1 MAKFLLDTNI
11 LIPVEDAR
19 ATPEAYASLL
29 RELQERNHE
38 VWVHEANLD
47 DIRRDQNVS
56 RKAISLSKAGKY
68 PRLEHS
74 WRDADQLARDFG
86 QIKSPNDL
94 SDAHLLSAVSDRL
107 VDILVTEDNG
117 LHLRAAR
124 VGLGDRV
131 LTVRQTLD
139 FIIGAYARVDY
150 VLKSVARR
158 YCYQLDPADPIFV
171 SLQGDYDGFDAW
183 MATCRER
190 RRECWV
196 VEDDRS
202 IAALVIFKEESAQES
217 PPNVHGRTL
226 KLCTFKVSE
235 TYRGGRLGEQLL
247 RQAMWAAYDEG
258 YDSTYLTVFRKQSAL
273 RSLIFQYGFRR
284 VGKNAR
290 GELIYAKGWDRD
302 RALTASDIATTR
314 SNYPHWPSN
323 FPEAQVI
330 PVKPHWHDRLFPEA
344 ASRLA
349 HMPGDLFSS
358 VWAHGTPERS
368 SPSNSLRKVY
378 LGYTPTVRVEPG
390 AIIAFYRSADN
401 KLGVRS
407 AVAAIGIAE
416 RFDEVVD
423 YDHAISLT
431 AKRTVYTNDD
441 LEILV
446 ARGGLKALT
455 FLFYGYMDIPITS
468 DVLIQQGILNGPPQ
482 SFVRLADQR
491 LEKLAYLVS
500 GHIQAA

>member
-1 MAKFLLDTNI
+1 M
-11 LIPVEDAR
+11 EDAR
-19 ATPEAYASLL
+19 KTPESFASLL
-29 RELQERNHE
+29 RELQERDHAI
-38 VWVHEANLD
+38 WVHEANLE
-47 DIRRDQNVS
+47 DIRRDQNTG
-56 RKAISLSKAGKY
+56 RKAVSLSKVGKY
-68 PRLEHS
+68 PRLEHG

-94 SDAHLLSAVSDRL
+94 SDAQLLSAVSDRL

-117 LHLRAAR
+117 LHQRAAR

-131 LTVRQTLD
+131 LTVRQALD
-139 FIIGAYARVDY
+139 FVVGTYARVDY

-158 YCYQLDPADPIFV
+158 YCYQLDPADPIFA
-171 SLQGDYDGFDAW
+171 SLQGDYDGFDSW
-183 MATCRER
+183 MATCRES

-202 IAALVIFKEESAQES
+202 IAALVIFKEESAHQS
-217 PPNVHGRTL
+217 PAGVSGRTL

-258 YDSTYLTVFRKQSAL
+258 YDSTYLTVYRKQSAL
-273 RSLIFQYGFRR
+273 RSLIFLYGFRR
-284 VGKNAR
+284 VGRNER
-290 GELIYAKGWDRD
+290 GEIIYAKSWDRTLKL
-302 RALTASDIATTR
+302 RAAEVATTR
-314 SNYPHWPSN
+314 ANYPHWPTV

-344 ASRLA
+344 ASRLQ
-349 HMPGDLFSS
+349 HMPGDLFASL
-358 VWAHGTPERS
+358 WAHGTAERS

-378 LGYTPTVRVEPG
+378 LGYSPTTRVEPG
-390 AIIAFYRSADN
+390 AIVAFYRSADD

-416 RFDEVVD
+416 RFDQVGD
-423 YDHAISLT
+423 YDHAVSLA
-431 AKRTVYTNDD
+431 AKRTVYSNDD
-441 LEILV
+441 LEVLV
-446 ARGGLKALT
+446 GRGGLKALT
-455 FLFYGYMDIPITS
+455 FLFYGYLDVPLTS
-468 DVLIQQGILNGPPQ
+468 DALIQQGILNGPPQ
-482 SFVRLADQR
+482 SFVRLVDDR
-491 LEKLAYLVS
+491 LQKIVHLVS